1 MSQQRHVIKKQY
13 LDLRIGSNIEAF
25 ELQNQVSAL
34 YRSKIIPLLEVYCDR
49 LSEPDSILRIDT
61 LDIDLGEIDL
71 QTLETDFV
79 TAVEKYLFQQLTKKI
94 DSLIKS
100 PADQSPP
107 LTKVAKQPSLAD
119 PTASRLELLNYFLQT
134 GRLSWWCDTLSQSAL
149 EDCCDHLLKVSPV
162 ALKVLLQTKIK
173 HIHALRRLIYQFS
186 DQTLTKLVALL
197 APIGSQWVSPYLR
210 DMQVLMPQVDSFRGI
225 NFQQFRL
232 KLWQGIFGPLSLG
245 STFSGNVDLA
255 IQNQLLQL
263 ATSFQ
268 LSASTLRQDMLGALE
283 QLHTEGVDFNS
294 ELPTIL
300 TARSQTT
307 VTPRIR
313 FQSEIEHLISLL
325 TVLKNFNN
333 EHPLSLSLQAN
344 IDTLLRQLFLLL
356 QDAAKSPSINAPHLE
371 IAALV
376 TSLEQEMLP
385 DYHSLGQQIKAVA
398 QSIKFSAS
406 APESLT
412 ASALFNEPSDSFN
425 KSDEIYVQNAGLILL
440 WPFLNRF
447 FETLSLLRANQFVN
461 DWTASQAILLLQYL
475 VDKSV
480 EIPEYQLPLNKLLC
494 GVDLLVP
501 VAARLEISE
510 LAKTECNT
518 LLTAVIHNW
527 SVLKSMTPDGFRHAF
542 LQRAGILRRHN
553 ANWLLQTERET
564 YDVLLDQLPWSIQVI
579 KLPWM
584 EQVLYTEW

>member
-13 LDLRIGSNIEAF
+13 LDLYIGSNIKAF
-25 ELQNQVSAL
+25 ELQNRVSVL

-79 TAVEKYLFQQLTKKI
+79 AAVEKHLSQQLAPKN
-94 DSLIKS
+94 DSLVESQAGQIL
-100 PADQSPP
+100 P
-107 LTKVAKQPSLAD
+107 LEKAARQLSLTD
-119 PTASRLELLNYFLQT
+119 STTSRLELFSYFLQT
-134 GRLSWWCDTLSQSAL
+134 GHLPWWCTSFSQSTL
-149 EDCCDHLLKVSPV
+149 EDYCDDLLKTSPV
-162 ALKVLLQTKIK
+162 TLKALIQTKIK
-173 HIHALRRLIYQFS
+173 HVHALRRLIYQFS
-186 DQTLTKLVALL
+186 DQTLIKLVALL
-197 APIGSQWVSPYLR
+197 APVGAQWVSPYLR
-210 DMQVLMPQVDSFRGI
+210 DMQVLLPQMDSFQGI
-225 NFQQFRL
+225 DFQQFRL
-232 KLWQGIFGPLSLG
+232 KLWQEIFGPLSLS

-255 IQNQLLQL
+255 IRNQLLQL

-268 LSASTLRQDMLGALE
+268 LSASTLWQDMLGALD
-283 QLHTEGVDFNS
+283 QLRAEGVGFES
-294 ELPTIL
+294 ELPAIL

-307 VTPRIR
+307 TNTRIR

-325 TVLKNFNN
+325 TVLKKINT
-333 EHPLSLSLQAN
+333 EQPLSLSLQAN
-344 IDTLLRQLFLLL
+344 IDTLLHQLSSLL
-356 QDAAKSPSINAPHLE
+356 QGAAKSLSINPLYLE

-376 TSLEQEMLP
+376 TSLEQETLP
-385 DYHSLGQQIKAVA
+385 GYHSLGQQIKTVS
-398 QSIKFSAS
+398 QLIKSSARS
-406 APESLT
+406 PESLT
-412 ASALFNEPSDSFN
+412 ASALFNESSDSFN

-440 WPFLNRF
+440 WPFLTRF
-447 FETLSLLRANQFVN
+447 FETLNLLRTNQFVN
-461 DWTASQAILLLQYL
+461 VWTAGQAILLLQYL
-475 VDKSV
+475 VNKSV

-494 GVDLLVP
+494 GVDLSVP

-527 SVLKSMTPDGFRHAF
+527 SALKSMTPDGFRHAF

-553 ANWLLQTERET
+553 ANWLLQIERET